1 MFHTAIQ
8 QSRKRVRGDDR
19 ADVRGDDL
27 VEDAVEGA
35 DDSLR
40 CNESIDDLDSPP
52 LPGAAAIKRFH
63 SQRVALSATRA
74 QPLLELLAD
83 NFACARRCGDPAMT
97 LRIRFLPAD
106 VLGSADGSADVLG
119 SADGSADVSI
129 ELHTRELSDMSGDAL
144 ALLARFLPNAAHALR
159 LCSAVTTAPAFRA
172 VAPRLHAPA
181 PLAGAP
187 GAAVGVGPA
196 GPAGPA
202 VGLAVIYQTDA
213 APLFVDA
220 REWAHRSPV
229 DLADHIILHAPAA
242 PGGFSTPVKRDNTR
256 DEANKWAFNMTL
268 APTKRALSL

>member
-1 MFHTAIQ
+1 MFTTAIQ
-8 QSRKRVRGDDR
+8 QSRKR
-19 ADVRGDDL
+19 DL
-27 VEDAVEGA
+27 DGA
-35 DDSLR
+35 LDGVLDDSLQR
-40 CNESIDDLDSPP
+40 SDLKPP

-83 NFACARRCGDPAMT
+83 NFACDRRHNDPAMT
-97 LRIRFLPAD
+97 LRIRFLPAEAGASEVPAD
-106 VLGSADGSADVLG
+106 GSADGS
-119 SADGSADVSI
+119 I
-129 ELHTRELSDMSGDAL
+129 ELHTPELSDMSDEAL

-159 LCSAVTTAPAFRA
+159 LCSAVTTAPGFRA

-187 GAAVGVGPA
+187 GAGASVGAGAGASVGV

-229 DLADHIILHAPAA
+229 DLADHIILHAPTA